1 MNLKGKVAIVTGA
14 SRGIGRS
21 IAIELAKAGANVVI
35 NFNNNESSAKETL
48 EDVKALGGYGIIVKG
63 DMSNYK
69 DAKGLVLKSI
79 SSFGKV
85 DILVNNAGVSHV
97 GLFMDM
103 NENEIDALIDVNLKG
118 YINTAHAIVPY
129 FVNQKS
135 GSIINISSV
144 WGEEGASCEAIY
156 SATKGAID
164 AFTKALAK
172 ELGPSNIRV
181 NGVAPGIINT
191 EMNKWISDIEKD
203 AIKEEIPLSRVG
215 EAGEVGNLVTFL
227 CSDCSSYITGQII
240 KVDGGWT

>member
-21 IAIELAKAGANVVI
+21 IVIELAKAGANVVI
-35 NFNNNESSAKETL
+35 NFNNNESAAKETL

-63 DMSNYK
+63 DMSKYK
-69 DAKGLVLKSI
+69 DAKELILKSI
-79 SSFGKV
+79 TTFGKI

-103 NENEIDALIDVNLKG
+103 NEDEIDTLIDVNLKG
-118 YINTAHAIVPY
+118 YVNTTHAVVPY
-129 FVNQKS
+129 FINQKS

-144 WGEEGASCEAIY
+144 WGEEGASCEVIY

-191 EMNKWISDIEKD
+191 EMNKWISDIEKET
-203 AIKEEIPLSRVG
+203 IKEEIPLNRVG
-215 EAGEVGNLVTFL
+215 EAEEVGNLVAFL
-227 CSDCSSYITGQII
+227 CSDCSNYITGQII

>member
-21 IAIELAKAGANVVI
+21 IAIELAKAGANVII
-35 NFNNNESSAKETL
+35 NFNNNESAAKETL
-48 EDVKALGGYGIIVKG
+48 EYVKALGGYGIIVKG
-63 DMSNYK
+63 DMSKYK
-69 DAKGLVLKSI
+69 DAKELMLKAI
-79 SSFGKV
+79 NTFGKV

-97 GLFMDM
+97 GVFMDM
-103 NENEIDALIDVNLKG
+103 NEDEIDTLIDVNLKG
-118 YINTAHAIVPY
+118 YINTTHAIVPY
-129 FVNQKS
+129 FINQKS

-144 WGEEGASCEAIY
+144 WGEEGASCEVIY

-203 AIKEEIPLSRVG
+203 AIKEEIPLNRMG
-215 EAGEVGNLVTFL
+215 EAGEVGNLVVFL